1 MMMDSGSVIDA
12 TTGKLLYLP
21 VIECKFCEVER
32 VMKRIQHPAL
42 SIELGFW
49 LMECQVC
56 KLTQVIEAM
65 R

>member
-1 MMMDSGSVIDA
+1 MMMDFGYVTDA
-12 TTGKLLYLP
+12 TMGKLLLLP
-21 VIECKFCEVER
+21 VLECKFCEVHR

-56 KLTQVIEAM
+56 KLTQVTEAM
-65 R
+65 K

>member
-1 MMMDSGSVIDA
+1 MMMDSGYVIDA
-12 TTGKLLYLP
+12 TMGKLLLLP
-21 VIECKFCEVER
+21 VLECQFCEVHR

-56 KLTQVIEAM
+56 KLTQVTEAM

>member
-1 MMMDSGSVIDA
+1 MMTDSGSVIDA

-21 VIECKFCEVER
+21 VLECKFCEVER
-32 VMKRIQHPAL
+32 VMKRIQHPAI
-42 SIELGFW
+42 SMEYGFW

-56 KLTQVIEAM
+56 KLTQVTEAM

>member
-1 MMMDSGSVIDA
+1 MMMDSGSATDVIM
-12 TTGKLLYLP
+12 GKLLYLP
-21 VIECKFCEVER
+21 VLECKYCEVPR

-56 KLTQVIEAM
+56 KLTQVTEAM